1 MADYKNNTIPG
12 LIGVFLLTY
21 GLFFPSLSAEWV
33 SFIIDRLQESMEIM
47 DSGQLLI
54 ASFAYI
60 SRNALLYFLIYFSTL
75 LIVSA
80 LTKNTDSIA
89 FSFLFISA
97 TLTAV
102 FLINEFYGE
111 SSSYAPHFFSLGLL
125 LALNSYITKQRYYY
139 LTFAV
144 ILFFLITAMQCLN
157 LIPLLSQW
165 SFGADDLAISLK
177 TADSFITEDQLFTAL
192 YFVLF
197 AIFFLIAVIFALL
210 VHLFNIQITT
220 LKRFQV
226 QEKEL
231 KETRFALTE
240 SKVYEEIHSLVH
252 DLKTPLV
259 TVRGLISLIAMK
271 YEKTEDKKLQD
282 YLTRVDHSIDKMN
295 EMISEILYENTKKE
309 IDVDEFLR
317 YVISHL
323 VLDDQKIRLEM
334 EVQENLPYIH
344 VNKIRFARAI
354 ANLLEN
360 AIISFEGKAGFIQI
374 DVKKVND
381 TVRFQIRDNGPGI
394 KEELMQEIWKE
405 GFSTKDSSGLGLS
418 FVKRVV
424 ENHQG
429 TIFVSSTPGS
439 HTQMDIYLPVSSGQG
454 GAFYDIDHR

>member
-1 MADYKNNTIPG
+1 MAEYKNNTIPG
-12 LIGVFLLTY
+12 LIGIFLLTY

-33 SFIIDRLQESMEIM
+33 SFIIDRLQESMDIM

-60 SRNALLYFLIYFSTL
+60 SRNGFLYFLIYFSTL

-80 LTKNTDSIA
+80 LAKTDSTA
-89 FSFLFISA
+89 FSFLYIGA
-97 TLTAV
+97 TITVV
-102 FLINEFYGE
+102 FLTNQFYGE
-111 SSSYAPHFFSLGLL
+111 SSSYAPHFLSLGLL
-125 LALNSYITKQRYYY
+125 LTLNTYITKQRYYY

-165 SFGADDLAISLK
+165 SFGADDLAVSLK

-197 AIFFLIAVIFALL
+197 AIFFLIAVIFTLL
-210 VHLFNIQITT
+210 VHLFNMQITT

-231 KETRFALTE
+231 KETRYALTE

-259 TVRGLISLIAMK
+259 SVRGLISLIEMK
-271 YEKTEDKKLQD
+271 YEKSKDKKLKD
-282 YLTRVDHSIDKMN
+282 YLTRVDHSIEKMN

-309 IDVDEFLR
+309 IHVDEFLR

-323 VLDDQKIRLEM
+323 TLDDQKIRLEM
-334 EVQENLPYIH
+334 EVQEDLPCIH

-374 DVKKVND
+374 NVKQVND
-381 TVRFQIRDNGPGI
+381 TIRFQIKDNGPGI

-405 GFSTKDSSGLGLS
+405 GFSTKDSSGIGLS

-424 ENHQG
+424 ENHHG
-429 TIFVSSTPGS
+429 TIFVTSTPGS
-439 HTQMDIYLPVSSGQG
+439 HTQMDIYLPVSSEQG
-454 GAFYDIDHR
+454 GAHYDIDYR

>member
-1 MADYKNNTIPG
+1 MIENKSDTIPG
-12 LIGVFLLTY
+12 IIGIILLTY

-60 SRNALLYFLIYFSTL
+60 SRNGLLYFLIYFSTL
-75 LIVSA
+75 LMVSA
-80 LTKNTDSIA
+80 VVKNSDKNE
-89 FSFLFISA
+89 FSFLYIGA
-97 TLTAV
+97 TITAIV
-102 FLINEFYGE
+102 LINKFHGE
-111 SSSYAPHFFSLGLL
+111 SPSYAPHFLSLGLL
-125 LALNSYITKQRYYY
+125 LILHTYVAKQRYYY

-157 LIPLLSQW
+157 LIPLLSKW
-165 SFGADDLAISLK
+165 SFGTDDLAVSLK

-197 AIFFLIAVIFALL
+197 AIFFLISVIFTLL
-210 VHLFNIQITT
+210 VHLFDMQITT
-220 LKRFQV
+220 LKKFQK

-240 SKVYEEIHSLVH
+240 SKVYEEIHTLVH

-271 YEKTEDKKLQD
+271 YEKSNDIKLKD
-282 YLTRVDHSIDKMN
+282 YLTRVDHSIEKMN
-295 EMISEILYENTKKE
+295 EMISEILHENIKKE
-309 IDVDEFLR
+309 IEVDEFLR

-323 VLDDQKIRLEM
+323 SLDDQKIYLNM
-334 EVQENLPYIH
+334 KVQENLPNIYI
-344 VNKIRFARAI
+344 NKIRFARAI

-360 AIISFEGKAGFIQI
+360 AIISFEGKAGFINV
-374 DVKKVND
+374 DVKQVND
-381 TVRFQIRDNGPGI
+381 TIRFQIRDNGPGI

-405 GFSTKDSSGLGLS
+405 GFSTKNSSGIGLS

-424 ENHQG
+424 ENHHG
-429 TIFVSSTPGS
+429 TIFVSSTAGS
-439 HTQMDIYLPVSSGQG
+439 HTQMDIYLPVSSRQG
-454 GAFYDIDHR
+454 GAHYDIDH